1 MNPLTR
7 SIPPS
12 VHQPVMLRE
21 VLEAL
26 NIRPEGL
33 YLDGTFGRGG
43 HTSAILSKLGPAGRL
58 LALDRDPEAI
68 AARSD
73 LAADARLER
82 VHASFGE
89 AGVLLAARGWQ
100 GRLDGALLDL
110 GVSSPQL
117 DDPAR
122 GFSFRADGP
131 LDMRMDPSSGEP
143 VSAWLNRASESEI
156 RECLWTFGEE
166 RRARQIAQRICLKR
180 EEQAITTTRALA
192 ELVGGI
198 VKGEHRIDPATR
210 TFQALRIFIN
220 DELGQ
225 LKRGLTQ
232 LVEALAVAGR
242 LVVLSFHSLEDR
254 IVKRHFRELARPLDA
269 EGKSAGPAHYRLV
282 HRKSVVAGEEELA
295 SNPRARSARL
305 RALERIA

>member
-1 MNPLTR
+1 MNASANPSRPLA
-7 SIPPS
+7 
-12 VHQPVMLRE
+12 HQSVMLVE

-26 NIRPEGL
+26 NIRLDGF

-43 HTSAILSKLGPAGRL
+43 HSSAILSRLGPEGRL

-73 LAADARLER
+73 LDSDTRLER
-82 VHASFGE
+82 VHAAFGD
-89 AGVLLAARGWQ
+89 AGGLLAARGWQ
-100 GRLDGALLDL
+100 GRLNGALLDL

-131 LDMRMDPSSGEP
+131 LDMRMDSSTGEP
-143 VSAWLNRASESEI
+143 VSAWLNRVSEAEI

-166 RRARQIAQRICLKR
+166 RRARQIAQRICLQR
-180 EEQAITTTRALA
+180 EAEPITTTRALA
-192 ELVGGI
+192 ELVGSR
-198 VKGEHRIDPATR
+198 VRGEHRIDPATR
-210 TFQALRIFIN
+210 TFQALRILIN

-225 LKRGLTQ
+225 LKRGLAQ
-232 LVEALAVAGR
+232 LVEALAIAGR

-254 IVKRHFRELARPLDA
+254 IVKRFFRELARPLDA
-269 EGKSAGPAHYRLV
+269 EGRSAGSASYRLV
-282 HRKSVVAGEEELA
+282 YRKSVVAGEEELA
-295 SNPRARSARL
+295 GNARARSARL

>member
-1 MNPLTR
+1 MNAVATPF
-7 SIPPS
+7 
-12 VHQPVMLRE
+12 VHQPVMLAE
-21 VLEAL
+21 VLESL
-26 NIRPEGL
+26 NLRPDGW

-43 HTSAILSKLGPAGRL
+43 HSAEILARLGPQGRL

-68 AARSD
+68 AARPD
-73 LAADARLER
+73 LATDTRLER
-82 VHASFGE
+82 VHASFGD
-89 AGVLLAARGWQ
+89 AGNLLAARGWS

-131 LDMRMDPSSGEP
+131 LDMRMDPTHGEP
-143 VSAWLNRASESEI
+143 VAAWLNRASEAEI
-156 RECLWTFGEE
+156 RECLWAYGEE
-166 RRARQIAQRICLKR
+166 RRARQIAQRICTQRLL
-180 EEQAITTTRALA
+180 QPITTTRALA

-225 LKRGLTQ
+225 LKRGLSQ
-232 LVEALAVAGR
+232 LVDALAVAGR
-242 LVVLSFHSLEDR
+242 VVVLSFHSLEDR
-254 IVKRHFRELARPLDA
+254 IVKRFFRELARPLDA
-269 EGKSAGPAHYRLV
+269 EGKSAGPANFRLV
-282 HRKSVVAGEEELA
+282 HRKSVVATEAELA
-295 SNPRARSARL
+295 VNPRARSARL